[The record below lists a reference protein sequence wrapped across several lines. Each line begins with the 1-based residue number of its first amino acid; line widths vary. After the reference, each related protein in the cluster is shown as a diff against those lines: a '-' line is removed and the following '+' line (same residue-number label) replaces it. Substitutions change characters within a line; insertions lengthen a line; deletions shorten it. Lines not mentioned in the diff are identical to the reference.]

1 MKIAEKRGIIFL
13 RRIKERIYLPEKSQ
27 RAGQRKSSGERGFVA
42 YRRRKETVKKRTV
55 KILSAIAAA
64 LIIAATPNGVY
75 ASANSAQSHWRGVDA
90 TGATITGENCPI
102 EVTAETLTFDIGE
115 FPQNY
120 SSVDYDKTKYSAKV
134 TAEYTFYNPTDMD
147 VTATLVFPFGAQPDY
162 ELPDEDDDQGSDAYK
177 YDITLDGKAIEKKI
191 RYTITERYGFDLSR
205 DLKRLLDSYAK
216 DDFFVPDTPVT
227 KYVYTVGD
235 KQNPSPIAGDKTD
248 AYAVFDWS
256 GSDGTLIYFPAQ
268 NFYYEMTDGIGRF
281 GTRVKNGGS
290 FVLYAIGK
298 PLSHLPNWGIYKSIR
313 AAAEDKI
320 CDGITLYSA
329 TTTTFEQFALSYRNE
344 NSKVSEVDW
353 YNAVLST
360 VKGASDKIAYGV
372 LSDFGLESRFYDGR
386 RLMRWYEYEIT
397 IAPKSSVKNAVT
409 APIYPAI
416 ALDYKPGVYS
426 YTYLLSPASTWA
438 KFGKLD
444 VVVNTPFYIT
454 KNSISGFE
462 KTENGYSASFDGL
475 PEGELE
481 FTLCSAENPKY
492 APYGGTGNTQVIFWG
507 LIIALSLLVLSVI
520 CGITASIVIV
530 CVKRRKRRSE

>member
-1 MKIAEKRGIIFL
+1 M
-13 RRIKERIYLPEKSQ
+13 PEKSQ
-27 RAGQRKSSGERGFVA
+27 RAGRRKSSGERGFA
-42 YRRRKETVKKRTV
+42 ACQRRKETVKKRTV

-64 LIIAATPNGVY
+64 LIMAVTPNGVY

-120 SSVDYDKTKYSAKV
+120 SSVDYDKAEYSAMV
-134 TAEYTFYNPTDMD
+134 TAEYTFYNPTDME
-147 VTATLVFPFGAQPDY
+147 VTATLVFPFGSQPDY
-162 ELPDEDDDQGSDAYK
+162 ELPYEDDDQSSDAYK

-191 RYTITERYGFDLSR
+191 RYTVTDMYAFDLSR

-216 DDFFVPDTPVT
+216 DDFFAPDTPVT

-268 NFYYEMTDGIGRF
+268 NFYYETTDGTGRF
-281 GTRVKNGGS
+281 GTWAKNGSS
-290 FVLYAIGK
+290 FALYAIGK
-298 PLSHLPNWGIYKSIR
+298 PLSHLPHWGIYKSIR

-320 CDGITLYSA
+320 CDGITLSSA

-360 VKGASDKIAYGV
+360 VKGASDKTAYGV
-372 LSDFGLESRFYDGR
+372 LSDIGLESRFYAGH

-397 IAPKSSVKNAVT
+397 IAPKNSVKNAVT

-416 ALDYKPGVYS
+416 DLDYKPGVYS

-454 KNSISGFE
+454 KNSLSGFE
-462 KTENGYSASFDGL
+462 KTENGYSARFDGL

-492 APYGGTGNTQVIFWG
+492 APYGGTGNTQVLFWG

-520 CGITASIVIV
+520 GCITAAIVIA
-530 CVKRRKRRSE
+530 CVKRSKRRSE

>member
-1 MKIAEKRGIIFL
+1 MKDRAARNL
-13 RRIKERIYLPEKSQ
+13 AASADLPHIQGGKI
-27 RAGQRKSSGERGFVA
+27 
-42 YRRRKETVKKRTV
+42 VKKQTV
-55 KILSAIAAA
+55 KILSAIVAA
-64 LIIAATPNGVY
+64 LIMTTAHSGIY
-75 ASANSAQSHWRGVDA
+75 ASANSAQSYWRGVDA
-90 TGATITGENCPI
+90 TGATITGENCPV
-102 EVTAETLTFDIGE
+102 EVTSETLTFDIGE

-120 SSVDYDKTKYSAKV
+120 SSVDYDEAEYSAKV
-134 TAEYTFYNPTDMD
+134 TAEYTFYNPTDME
-147 VTATLVFPFGAQPDY
+147 VTATLVFPFGSQPDY
-162 ELPDEDDDQGSDAYK
+162 ELPYEDDDQDSDAYK

-191 RYTITERYGFDLSR
+191 RYTITERYGFELSR

-216 DDFFVPDTPVT
+216 DDFFAPDTPVT

-235 KQNPSPIAGDKTD
+235 KQNPSPIAGDNTD
-248 AYAVFDWS
+248 AYALFDWG

-268 NFYYEMTDGIGRF
+268 QFYYETKDGEGRF
-281 GTRVKNGGS
+281 GIWAKNGRS
-290 FVLYAIGK
+290 FALYAIGK
-298 PLSHLPNWGIYKSIR
+298 PLSHLPHWGIYKSTR

-329 TTTTFEQFALSYRNE
+329 TEMTFEQFVLSYRSE
-344 NSKVSEVDW
+344 NSSVSEVDW

-360 VKGASDKIAYGV
+360 VKGASDKTAYGV
-372 LSDFGLESRFYDGR
+372 LSDFGLESRFYDGH

-416 ALDYKPGVYS
+416 DLDYKPGVYS

-454 KNSISGFE
+454 NNSLSGFK

-492 APYGGTGNTQVIFWG
+492 APHGGTGNPQVLFWVPV
-507 LIIALSLLVLSVI
+507 IALSLLVLSLI
-520 CGITASIVIV
+520 GGIIAAIVIV

>member
-42 YRRRKETVKKRTV
+42 YRRRKENVKKRTV

-75 ASANSAQSHWRGVDA
+75 ASANSAQSYWRGVDA
-90 TGATITGENCPI
+90 TGAMITGENCPI

-120 SSVDYDKTKYSAKV
+120 SSVDYDKTEYSAKV

-147 VTATLVFPFGAQPDY
+147 VTATLVFPFGSQPDY

-216 DDFFVPDTPVT
+216 DDFFAPDTPVT

-268 NFYYEMTDGIGRF
+268 KFYYETTDGIGRF
-281 GTRVKNGGS
+281 GTWAKNGSS

-313 AAAEDKI
+313 ATAEDKI

-360 VKGASDKIAYGV
+360 VKGASDKTAYGV

-386 RLMRWYEYEIT
+386 RLMRWYEYEIR
-397 IAPKSSVKNAVT
+397 IAPKSNVKNAVT

-416 ALDYKPGVYS
+416 DLDYKPGVYS

-520 CGITASIVIV
+520 GGITASIVIV

>member
-1 MKIAEKRGIIFL
+1 M
-13 RRIKERIYLPEKSQ
+13 
-27 RAGQRKSSGERGFVA
+27 
-42 YRRRKETVKKRTV
+42 KKRTV

-64 LIIAATPNGVY
+64 LIIAVTPNGVY

-90 TGATITGENCPI
+90 TGATITGENCPL

-120 SSVDYDKTKYSAKV
+120 SSVDYDKTEYSAKV

-147 VTATLVFPFGAQPDY
+147 VTATLVFPFGSQPDY
-162 ELPDEDDDQGSDAYK
+162 EFPDEDDDQGSDAYK

-191 RYTITERYGFDLSR
+191 RYTITERYDFDLSR
-205 DLKRLLDSYAK
+205 DLKR
-216 DDFFVPDTPVT
+216 
-227 KYVYTVGD
+227 
-235 KQNPSPIAGDKTD
+235 
-248 AYAVFDWS
+248 
-256 GSDGTLIYFPAQ
+256 FPAQ
-268 NFYYEMTDGIGRF
+268 KFYYETTDGIGRF
-281 GTRVKNGGS
+281 GTWAKNGSS

-298 PLSHLPNWGIYKSIR
+298 PLSHLPHWGIYKSIR

-360 VKGASDKIAYGV
+360 VKGASDKTAYGV
-372 LSDFGLESRFYDGR
+372 LSDFGLESRFYGGR
-386 RLMRWYEYEIT
+386 RLMRWYEYEIR
-397 IAPKSSVKNAVT
+397 IAPKSNVKNAVT

-416 ALDYKPGVYS
+416 DLDYKPGVYS

-520 CGITASIVIV
+520 GGITASIVIV

>member
-27 RAGQRKSSGERGFVA
+27 RAGQRKSSGERGIVA
-42 YRRRKETVKKRTV
+42 YRRRKETVKKQSV
-55 KILSAIAAA
+55 KILSVIAAA

-120 SSVDYDKTKYSAKV
+120 SSVDYDKTEYSAKV
-134 TAEYTFYNPTDMD
+134 TAEYTFYNPTDME
-147 VTATLVFPFGAQPDY
+147 VTATLVFPFGSQPDY

-216 DDFFVPDTPVT
+216 DDFFAPDTPVT

-268 NFYYEMTDGIGRF
+268 KFYYETTDGIGRF
-281 GTRVKNGGS
+281 GTWAKNGSS

-313 AAAEDKI
+313 ATAEDKI

-353 YNAVLST
+353 YNAVLSS

-372 LSDFGLESRFYDGR
+372 LSDFGLESRFYGGR
-386 RLMRWYEYEIT
+386 RLMRWYEYEIR
-397 IAPKSSVKNAVT
+397 IAPKSNVKNAVT

-416 ALDYKPGVYS
+416 DLDYKPGVYS

-520 CGITASIVIV
+520 GGIIASIVIV

>member
-1 MKIAEKRGIIFL
+1 M
-13 RRIKERIYLPEKSQ
+13 PEKSQ

-42 YRRRKETVKKRTV
+42 YRRRKENVKKRTV

-75 ASANSAQSHWRGVDA
+75 ASANSAQSYWRGVDA
-90 TGATITGENCPI
+90 TGAMITGENCPI

-120 SSVDYDKTKYSAKV
+120 SSVDYDKTEYSAKV

-147 VTATLVFPFGAQPDY
+147 VTATLVFPFGSQPDY

-216 DDFFVPDTPVT
+216 DDFFAPDTPVT

-268 NFYYEMTDGIGRF
+268 KFYYETTDGIGRF
-281 GTRVKNGGS
+281 GTWAKNGSS

-313 AAAEDKI
+313 ATAEDKI

-360 VKGASDKIAYGV
+360 VKGASDKTAYGV

-386 RLMRWYEYEIT
+386 RLMRWYEYEIR
-397 IAPKSSVKNAVT
+397 IAPKSNVKNAVT

-416 ALDYKPGVYS
+416 DLDYKPGVYS

-520 CGITASIVIV
+520 GGITASIVIV

>member
-1 MKIAEKRGIIFL
+1 M
-13 RRIKERIYLPEKSQ
+13 
-27 RAGQRKSSGERGFVA
+27 
-42 YRRRKETVKKRTV
+42 KKRTV

-90 TGATITGENCPI
+90 TGAMITGENCPI

-120 SSVDYDKTKYSAKV
+120 SSVDYDKTEYSAKV

-147 VTATLVFPFGAQPDY
+147 VTATLVFPFGSQPDY

-216 DDFFVPDTPVT
+216 DDFFAPDTPVT

-268 NFYYEMTDGIGRF
+268 NFYYETTDGIGRF
-281 GTRVKNGGS
+281 GTRAKNGGS

-298 PLSHLPNWGIYKSIR
+298 PLSHLPHWGIYKSIR
-313 AAAEDKI
+313 ATAEDKI

-329 TTTTFEQFALSYRNE
+329 SGMTFEQFALSYRNE

-386 RLMRWYEYEIT
+386 RLMRWYEYEIR
-397 IAPKSSVKNAVT
+397 IAPKSNVKNAVT

-462 KTENGYSASFDGL
+462 KTENGYSASFYGL

-492 APYGGTGNTQVIFWG
+492 APYGGTGNTQVIFGG

-520 CGITASIVIV
+520 GGITASIVIV

>member
-1 MKIAEKRGIIFL
+1 
-13 RRIKERIYLPEKSQ
+13 
-27 RAGQRKSSGERGFVA
+27 
-42 YRRRKETVKKRTV
+42 
-55 KILSAIAAA
+55 
-64 LIIAATPNGVY
+64 
-75 ASANSAQSHWRGVDA
+75 
-90 TGATITGENCPI
+90 
-102 EVTAETLTFDIGE
+102 
-115 FPQNY
+115 
-120 SSVDYDKTKYSAKV
+120 
-134 TAEYTFYNPTDMD
+134 
-147 VTATLVFPFGAQPDY
+147 
-162 ELPDEDDDQGSDAYK
+162 
-177 YDITLDGKAIEKKI
+177 
-191 RYTITERYGFDLSR
+191 
-205 DLKRLLDSYAK
+205 
-216 DDFFVPDTPVT
+216 
-227 KYVYTVGD
+227 
-235 KQNPSPIAGDKTD
+235 
-248 AYAVFDWS
+248 
-256 GSDGTLIYFPAQ
+256 
-268 NFYYEMTDGIGRF
+268 MTDGIGRF

-290 FVLYAIGK
+290 FALYAMGK
-298 PLSHLPNWGIYKSIR
+298 PLSHLPHWGIYKSIR

-360 VKGASDKIAYGV
+360 VKGASDKTAYGV

-520 CGITASIVIV
+520 GGITASIVIV